1 MCCARPPA
9 PLAGPFVL
17 NQHDPRGDRPLA
29 KRPNYNF
36 EKHRRELEK
45 KRKKEEKRQRK
56 LENTKRQS
64 EEPAA
69 PAPDQ

>member
-9 PLAGPFVL
+9 PLAGHSVL
-17 NQHDPRGDRPLA
+17 DPHDPRGDCPLA

-36 EKHRRELEK
+36 EKHRRELDK

-56 LENTKRQS
+56 LENTKRQA

-69 PAPDQ
+69 PTPDQ